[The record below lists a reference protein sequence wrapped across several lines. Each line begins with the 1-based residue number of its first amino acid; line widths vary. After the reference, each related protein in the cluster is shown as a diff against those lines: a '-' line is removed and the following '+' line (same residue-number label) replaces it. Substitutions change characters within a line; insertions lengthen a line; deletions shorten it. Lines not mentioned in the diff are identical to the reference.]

1 MANVSRLG
9 AQSTKALAKL
19 AKKLLAD
26 LNKSS
31 DKTKVAKKNVKNAEK
46 LNTLVEGILDPVAE
60 KDITGAEANKLYREM
75 LDVQGPPTAKRK
87 VRAALPETLEEIE
100 EGMARIADDPE
111 LSQDE
116 TILNPL
122 RLLLEKNIRGR
133 QQDEFKKGV
142 DLYGGEPNYMDI
154 SEGDLARQPSLR
166 PLKEGKIAASME
178 NVALPTEEQLV
189 ARATLKVNEY
199 VKKNPEILK
208 NFSKEH
214 LVKKYVENHSDRMTE
229 EFIAGMPP
237 TGYMKFPGAKKY
249 QSSTLQTM
257 PAGGL
262 MRDPLGGG
270 YLGPVELNPR
280 PGNPPD
286 KFIKG
291 QFATSETIPTVDGIP
306 LGPRQSTTG
315 ISYRPKEVLLQPETE
330 GQAIPGIKRYGP
342 PERFR
347 GTKET
352 QEILGR
358 PPRVGT
364 IKGQEKNMPLEGDM
378 PMDVGP
384 LEMKVA
390 GDVLEGLDE
399 KVFARS
405 QAGDAERMGV
415 SPMTVRAI
423 EGERSLSGKPFSMG
437 DRGPMPWTVTTP
449 DDVAKLAPEDKILY
463 KRNSDQ
469 FFNLI
474 RYFIQEQGMS
484 QRDATTAAKQYM
496 LGEIAES
503 AASARTLMTKT
514 DDLGNTYNTVFDD
527 VGDKV
532 RQERT
537 ASMIAPEDERGT
549 TLADAL
555 PENILNQ
562 LNKIDYKKGGKV
574 KAKKKTKPIPK
585 IIKNRNIKGKKKIN
599 KPLGVGAA
607 QRGWGAVRSA

>member
-46 LNTLVEGILDPVAE
+46 LNTLVEEILDPVAE
-60 KDITGAEANKLYREM
+60 KNITGAEANKLYREM
-75 LDVQGPPTAKRK
+75 LDVQGPPIAKRK

-166 PLKEGKIAASME
+166 PLGEGAIAKSME

-199 VKKNPEILK
+199 VKKNPKILK

-214 LVKKYVENHSDRMTE
+214 LVKKYVENYSDKITE
-229 EFIAGMPP
+229 EFIEGMPP

-249 QSSTLQTM
+249 QSAIPQTM

-262 MRDPLGGG
+262 QRDPLM
-270 YLGPVELNPR
+270 
-280 PGNPPD
+280 D
-286 KFIKG
+286 KFVKG

-306 LGPRQSTTG
+306 LGPRQTTSG
-315 ISYRPKEVLLQPETE
+315 MAYRPKEVLLQPETE
-330 GQAIPGIKRYGP
+330 GQAIAGIKRYGP
-342 PERFR
+342 PERFK

-358 PPRVGT
+358 PSRVGT
-364 IKGQEKNMPLEGDM
+364 IKGQETKNIPLEGDM

-384 LEMKVA
+384 LEMRVA
-390 GDVLEGLDE
+390 EDVLEGLDE
-399 KVFARS
+399 KAFVRS

-437 DRGPMPWTVTTP
+437 DRGPMPWTVVTP
-449 DDVAKLAPEDKILY
+449 DDVAKLTPEDKILY

-496 LGEIAES
+496 LGEIAET
-503 AASARTLMTKT
+503 AATARTLMTKT
-514 DDLGNTYNTVFDD
+514 FDD
-527 VGDKV
+527 IGDKV

-537 ASMIAPEDERGT
+537 ASMIAPEDESGT

-555 PENILNQ
+555 PDDILDE
-562 LNKIDYKKGGKV
+562 LKKIDYKKGGKV
-574 KAKKKTKPIPK
+574 KAKKKAKPIPK
-585 IIKNRNIKGKKKIN
+585 IIKNRNIKGKKKIS

-607 QRGWGAVRSA
+607 QRGWGAVRLA